1 MANLNKVMLIGN
13 LTRDIELKY
22 TPKGSAI
29 AELGLA
35 INRKYKT
42 ETGELKE
49 ETTFVD
55 VTLWGRQAEIAK
67 EYLSKGK
74 PVYIEGRLQLDSWD
88 DKQTGQKRS
97 KLKVTGEALQLLGSR
112 GDGGGGGGNYGGGG
126 SSSSSEDEY
135 DQRPPARSQSSSAPQ
150 GGGSQQ
156 RPKPKPAP
164 VSQDDDDDIPF

>member
-22 TPKGSAI
+22 TPKGLAI

-35 INRKYKT
+35 INRKYKHPD
-42 ETGELKE
+42 TGELKE

-88 DKQTGQKRS
+88 DKQTGQKRT

-112 GDGGGGGGNYGGGG
+112 GDSGGDGGGGRAA
-126 SSSSSEDEY
+126 SSASSEDEY
-135 DQRPPARSQSSSAPQ
+135 DQRPPARSQSSPQ
-150 GGGSQQ
+150 GGGGNQQ
-156 RPKPKPAP
+156 KPRPKPAP